1 MMPLIA
7 TGILVSYLYSAAVTF
22 GLRGE
27 PFYDAAAM
35 LTAFSLLGHWLEMRS
50 RFATGRAVE
59 ALLELAPPTARRVRD
74 GQEEEVPLEAVAVG
88 DVLAVRPG
96 DTIPVDG
103 VVIEGTSYVD
113 ESMLT
118 GEPVPVAKGPG
129 DEVVG
134 GTRNQQG
141 AFRSRATK
149 VGADTALARIV
160 AMVRE
165 AQSSKAPAQR
175 LADLAGKYLV
185 IVALASGALTFVAW
199 LVFGHQGVTF
209 ALSAAVAAIVI
220 ACPDALAL
228 ATPTAITVGVGLAAR
243 AGVLFRNA
251 MVLEAAAKVDTV
263 VFDKTGTLTEGRP
276 SVTDVI
282 PVAGVEEAEILR
294 LAAAADVQSEHPLAT
309 AVVATARKGALVVD
323 PASHFEAVPGH
334 GVKATVGGRTVLVGN
349 GKLLERNG
357 ATPGL
362 EREAEGLRAEA
373 KTALYVAADGRTIGL
388 IAVADRIRPTAKS
401 AVSALHDLGIRVLLL
416 TGDSRA
422 TAETVAR
429 TLGIDDVRA
438 EVLPGDKAAEVRR
451 LEEQG
456 RRVAMVGDGVNDAPA
471 LAAATVGLAIGAGT
485 DVAIETAGIILVKDD
500 PADVPVAL
508 VLARRVQRRIKQ
520 NLFWAAIYNLIAIPL
535 AAAALYPS
543 LGMPLERAWAA
554 LAMPASTMA
563 RVRHRGRRERRTR
576 HVDVTPHTAWVA
588 DLNAALE
595 PTQEAILKT
604 PVIEDAAE
612 NRLVTAKIQ
621 NFLVAFYPII
631 RDFPQ
636 WLQVLLDR
644 SPEDGREFFEDN
656 IRVERRHGAMWR
668 TMGDGFEVPRER
680 FARPEPAVPQVC
692 AFHDYLTNMCVAAP
706 FGAAVSA
713 TNYAVEGI
721 AQKISEK
728 ALRGL
733 SRNEKIGRKGRW
745 WLEEHAKYDDE
756 HPIQALEIVKR
767 CVRRG
772 ESPA

>member
-1 MMPLIA
+1 MNKGHAGHGAHMVQDMLRRFIGSVILTVPIILYSPLGTSLFGRELAPPFGLSPGLLSFVLTSIVVWWGGWPFVSSAARSLRQGELTMMTLIA

-35 LTAFSLLGHWLEMRS
+35 LTAFSLLGHWLEMWS
-50 RFATGRAVE
+50 RFAAGRAVE
-59 ALLELAPPTARRVRD
+59 ALLKLAPPTARRVRN
-74 GQEEEVPLEAVAVG
+74 GQEEEVPLEAITVG
-88 DVLAVRPG
+88 DILAVRPG

-103 VVIEGTSYVD
+103 VVIEGSSYVD

-118 GEPVPVAKGPG
+118 GEPVPVPKAPG

-141 AFRSRATK
+141 AFRFRATK

-309 AVVATARKGALVVD
+309 AVVEAARKRARVAD
-323 PASHFEAVPGH
+323 PASYFEAVAGH
-334 GVKATVGGRTVLVGN
+334 GVKATVGGRAVLVGN
-349 GKLLERNG
+349 RRLLERNG
-357 ATPGL
+357 VTPGL

-373 KTALYVAADGRTIGL
+373 KTALYVAADGRMIGL
-388 IAVADRIRPTAKS
+388 IAVADRIRPTANG

-416 TGDSRA
+416 TGDSRV
-422 TAETVAR
+422 TAEAVAR

-438 EVLPGDKAAEVRR
+438 DVLPSDKAAEVKR
-451 LEEQG
+451 LEERG

-471 LAAATVGLAIGAGT
+471 LAAATVGIAIGAGT
-485 DVAIETAGIILVKDD
+485 DVAIETAGVILMKDD

-508 VLARRVQRRIKQ
+508 VLARRVHRKIKE

-535 AAAALYPS
+535 AAGVLYPW
-543 LGMPLERAWAA
+543 LGILLKPAWAA
-554 LAMPASTMA
+554 LAMSASTVTVTVNA
-563 RVRHRGRRERRTR
+563 LLLRPAR
-576 HVDVTPHTAWVA
+576 HVR
-588 DLNAALE
+588 AAG
-595 PTQEAILKT
+595 P
-604 PVIEDAAE
+604 
-612 NRLVTAKIQ
+612 
-621 NFLVAFYPII
+621 
-631 RDFPQ
+631 
-636 WLQVLLDR
+636 
-644 SPEDGREFFEDN
+644 
-656 IRVERRHGAMWR
+656 
-668 TMGDGFEVPRER
+668 
-680 FARPEPAVPQVC
+680 
-692 AFHDYLTNMCVAAP
+692 
-706 FGAAVSA
+706 
-713 TNYAVEGI
+713 
-721 AQKISEK
+721 
-728 ALRGL
+728 
-733 SRNEKIGRKGRW
+733 
-745 WLEEHAKYDDE
+745 
-756 HPIQALEIVKR
+756 
-767 CVRRG
+767 
-772 ESPA
+772 

>member
-1 MMPLIA
+1 MMTLIA
-7 TGILVSYLYSAAVTF
+7 TGILVSYVYSAAVTF

-35 LTAFSLLGHWLEMRS
+35 LTAFSLLGHWMEMRS

-59 ALLELAPPTARRVRD
+59 ALLKLAPPTARRMRH
-74 GQEEEVPLEAVAVG
+74 GQEEEVSLAAIAVG

-103 VVIEGTSYVD
+103 VVIEDSSYVD

-141 AFRSRATK
+141 AFRFRASK

-185 IVALASGALTFVAW
+185 IVALAAGAVTFAAW
-199 LVFGHQGVTF
+199 LLFGHQGVSF

-228 ATPTAITVGVGLAAR
+228 ATPTAITVGVGRAAR

-251 MVLEAAAKVDTV
+251 TVLEAAAQVDTV

-282 PVAGVEEAEILR
+282 PAAGVQEAEILR
-294 LAAAADVQSEHPLAT
+294 LAAAADAQSEHPLAT
-309 AVVATARKGALVVD
+309 AVVAAAKKRALVVD
-323 PASHFEAVPGH
+323 SPSHFEAVPGH
-334 GVKATVGGRTVLVGN
+334 GVQATVGGRTVLVGN
-349 GKLLERNG
+349 RRLLERNG
-357 ATPGL
+357 VMPGL
-362 EREAEGLRAEA
+362 EREAERLRAEA
-373 KTALYVAADGRTIGL
+373 KTALYVAADGRVLGF
-388 IAVADRIRPTAKS
+388 IAIADRIRPNAKG

-422 TAETVAR
+422 TAVAVAR
-429 TLGIDDVRA
+429 TLAIDDVRA
-438 EVLPGDKAAEVRR
+438 EVLPGDKAAEVKR

-471 LAAATVGLAIGAGT
+471 LAAATVGIAIGAGT
-485 DVAIETAGIILVKDD
+485 DVAIETAGIILMKDD

-508 VLARRVQRRIKQ
+508 VLARRVHRKIKQ

-535 AAAALYPS
+535 AAGVLYPS
-543 LGMPLERAWAA
+543 LGILLKPAWAA
-554 LAMPASTMA
+554 LAMSAST
-563 RVRHRGRRERRTR
+563 
-576 HVDVTPHTAWVA
+576 VTVTVNALLLRPPAQTQTAG
-588 DLNAALE
+588 
-595 PTQEAILKT
+595 P
-604 PVIEDAAE
+604 
-612 NRLVTAKIQ
+612 
-621 NFLVAFYPII
+621 
-631 RDFPQ
+631 
-636 WLQVLLDR
+636 
-644 SPEDGREFFEDN
+644 
-656 IRVERRHGAMWR
+656 
-668 TMGDGFEVPRER
+668 
-680 FARPEPAVPQVC
+680 
-692 AFHDYLTNMCVAAP
+692 
-706 FGAAVSA
+706 
-713 TNYAVEGI
+713 
-721 AQKISEK
+721 
-728 ALRGL
+728 
-733 SRNEKIGRKGRW
+733 
-745 WLEEHAKYDDE
+745 
-756 HPIQALEIVKR
+756 
-767 CVRRG
+767 
-772 ESPA
+772 

>member
-1 MMPLIA
+1 MTDAHAGHGAHMVQDMLRRFIGSAILTVPIILYSALGTQLFGRQLAPPPGLSPGLLSFVLTSIVVWWGGWPFVSSAARSLRHGELTMMTLIA

-22 GLRGE
+22 GLPGE

-59 ALLELAPPTARRVRD
+59 ALLELVPPTARRVRN

-165 AQSSKAPAQR
+165 AQSSRAPAQR

-185 IVALASGALTFVAW
+185 IVALAAGVVTFASW
-199 LVFGHQGVTF
+199 LVFGHQGVSF

-228 ATPTAITVGVGLAAR
+228 ATPTAITVGVGRAAR

-251 MVLEAAAKVDTV
+251 AVLEAAATVDTV

-282 PVAGVEEAEILR
+282 PAAGVEEAEILR
-294 LAAAADVQSEHPLAT
+294 LAAAADAQSEHPLAT
-309 AVVATARKGALVVD
+309 AVVEAAKKREPVVD
-323 PASHFEAVPGH
+323 APSQFEAIPGH

-349 GKLLERNG
+349 RKLLERNG
-357 ATPGL
+357 VTPGL
-362 EREAEGLRAEA
+362 DREAERLRAEA
-373 KTALYVAADGRTIGL
+373 KTALYVAAEGRTIGL
-388 IAVADRIRPTAKS
+388 IAVADRVRPTAKT

-456 RRVAMVGDGVNDAPA
+456 RGVAMVGDGVNDAPA
-471 LAAATVGLAIGAGT
+471 LAAATVGIAIGAGT
-485 DVAIETAGIILVKDD
+485 DVAIETAGIILMKDD

-508 VLARRVQRRIKQ
+508 VLARRVHRKIKQ

-535 AAAALYPS
+535 AAGVLYPS
-543 LGMPLERAWAA
+543 LGILLQPAWAA
-554 LAMPASTMA
+554 LAMSASTLTVTVNA
-563 RVRHRGRRERRTR
+563 LHLRR
-576 HVDVTPHTAWVA
+576 
-588 DLNAALE
+588 
-595 PTQEAILKT
+595 
-604 PVIEDAAE
+604 
-612 NRLVTAKIQ
+612 
-621 NFLVAFYPII
+621 
-631 RDFPQ
+631 
-636 WLQVLLDR
+636 
-644 SPEDGREFFEDN
+644 
-656 IRVERRHGAMWR
+656 
-668 TMGDGFEVPRER
+668 
-680 FARPEPAVPQVC
+680 
-692 AFHDYLTNMCVAAP
+692 
-706 FGAAVSA
+706 
-713 TNYAVEGI
+713 
-721 AQKISEK
+721 
-728 ALRGL
+728 
-733 SRNEKIGRKGRW
+733 
-745 WLEEHAKYDDE
+745 
-756 HPIQALEIVKR
+756 
-767 CVRRG
+767 
-772 ESPA
+772 

>member
-1 MMPLIA
+1 M
-7 TGILVSYLYSAAVTF
+7 
-22 GLRGE
+22 
-27 PFYDAAAM
+27 
-35 LTAFSLLGHWLEMRS
+35 
-50 RFATGRAVE
+50 
-59 ALLELAPPTARRVRD
+59 
-74 GQEEEVPLEAVAVG
+74 PLEAITVG
-88 DVLAVRPG
+88 DILAVRPG

-103 VVIEGTSYVD
+103 VVIEGSSYVD

-118 GEPVPVAKGPG
+118 GEPVPVPKAPG

-141 AFRSRATK
+141 AFRFRATK

-309 AVVATARKGALVVD
+309 AVVEAARKRARVAD
-323 PASHFEAVPGH
+323 PASYFEAVAGH
-334 GVKATVGGRTVLVGN
+334 GVKATVGGRAVLVGN
-349 GKLLERNG
+349 RRLLERNG
-357 ATPGL
+357 VTPGL

-373 KTALYVAADGRTIGL
+373 KTALYVAADGRMIGL
-388 IAVADRIRPTAKS
+388 IAVADRIRPTANG

-416 TGDSRA
+416 TGDSRV
-422 TAETVAR
+422 TAEAVAR

-438 EVLPGDKAAEVRR
+438 DVLPSDKAAEVKR
-451 LEEQG
+451 LEERG

-471 LAAATVGLAIGAGT
+471 LAAATVGIAIGAGT
-485 DVAIETAGIILVKDD
+485 DVAIETAGVILMKDD

-508 VLARRVQRRIKQ
+508 VLARRVHRKIKE

-535 AAAALYPS
+535 AAGVLYPW
-543 LGMPLERAWAA
+543 LGILLKPAWAA
-554 LAMPASTMA
+554 LAMSASTVTVTVNA
-563 RVRHRGRRERRTR
+563 LLLRPPGHRT
-576 HVDVTPHTAWVA
+576 
-588 DLNAALE
+588 
-595 PTQEAILKT
+595 
-604 PVIEDAAE
+604 
-612 NRLVTAKIQ
+612 
-621 NFLVAFYPII
+621 
-631 RDFPQ
+631 
-636 WLQVLLDR
+636 
-644 SPEDGREFFEDN
+644 S
-656 IRVERRHGAMWR
+656 
-668 TMGDGFEVPRER
+668 
-680 FARPEPAVPQVC
+680 
-692 AFHDYLTNMCVAAP
+692 
-706 FGAAVSA
+706 
-713 TNYAVEGI
+713 
-721 AQKISEK
+721 
-728 ALRGL
+728 
-733 SRNEKIGRKGRW
+733 
-745 WLEEHAKYDDE
+745 
-756 HPIQALEIVKR
+756 
-767 CVRRG
+767 
-772 ESPA
+772 

>member
-1 MMPLIA
+1 MAMHEGMHAGQGAHMVRDMLRRFIGSAILTVPIMIYAPLGTSLFGRELAPPFGLSPGLLSFVLTSIVVWWGGWPFVSSAARSLRQRELTMMTLIA
-7 TGILVSYLYSAAVTF
+7 TGILVSYVYSAAVTF

-35 LTAFSLLGHWLEMRS
+35 LTAFSLLGHWMEMRS

-59 ALLELAPPTARRVRD
+59 ALLKLTPPTARRVRD
-74 GQEEEVPLEAVAVG
+74 GQEEDVPLEAIAVG

-103 VVIEGTSYVD
+103 VVIEGSSYVD

-118 GEPVPVAKGPG
+118 GEPVPVAKGPD

-141 AFRSRATK
+141 AFRFRATK

-185 IVALASGALTFVAW
+185 IVALAAGAVTFAAW
-199 LVFGHQGVTF
+199 LLFGHQGVSF

-228 ATPTAITVGVGLAAR
+228 ATPTAITVGVGRAAR

-251 MVLEAAAKVDTV
+251 SVLEAAAQVDTV

-282 PVAGVEEAEILR
+282 PAAGVEEAEILR
-294 LAAAADVQSEHPLAT
+294 LAAAADAQSEHPLAA
-309 AVVATARKGALVVD
+309 AVVEAAKKRVLVVD
-323 PASHFEAVPGH
+323 PPSHFEAVPGH
-334 GVKATVGGRTVLVGN
+334 GVQATVGGRTVLVGN

-357 ATPGL
+357 VMPGL
-362 EREAEGLRAEA
+362 ERDAERLRSEA
-373 KTALYVAADGRTIGL
+373 KTALYVAADGRVLGL
-388 IAVADRIRPTAKS
+388 IAIADRIRPNAKG

-422 TAETVAR
+422 TAEAVAH

-451 LEEQG
+451 LEERG

-471 LAAATVGLAIGAGT
+471 LAAATVGIAIGAGT
-485 DVAIETAGIILVKDD
+485 DVAIETAGTVLMKDD
-500 PADVPVAL
+500 PVDVPVAL
-508 VLARRVQRRIKQ
+508 VLARRVHRKIKQ

-535 AAAALYPS
+535 AAGVLYPS
-543 LGMPLERAWAA
+543 LGILLKPAWAA
-554 LAMPASTMA
+554 LAMSASTVTVTVNA
-563 RVRHRGRRERRTR
+563 LLLRAPTHAQAAGR
-576 HVDVTPHTAWVA
+576 
-588 DLNAALE
+588 
-595 PTQEAILKT
+595 
-604 PVIEDAAE
+604 
-612 NRLVTAKIQ
+612 
-621 NFLVAFYPII
+621 
-631 RDFPQ
+631 
-636 WLQVLLDR
+636 
-644 SPEDGREFFEDN
+644 
-656 IRVERRHGAMWR
+656 
-668 TMGDGFEVPRER
+668 
-680 FARPEPAVPQVC
+680 
-692 AFHDYLTNMCVAAP
+692 
-706 FGAAVSA
+706 
-713 TNYAVEGI
+713 
-721 AQKISEK
+721 
-728 ALRGL
+728 
-733 SRNEKIGRKGRW
+733 
-745 WLEEHAKYDDE
+745 
-756 HPIQALEIVKR
+756 
-767 CVRRG
+767 
-772 ESPA
+772 